1 MSSSNALVPADQTN
15 KALLKSPRTMEACSR
30 LGYELD
36 ELVYKTELELKLE
49 MGKSNKQLNTTIIFT
64 NFIKFFSLKNQ
75 LIGFAFR

>member
-49 MGKSNKQLNTTIIFT
+49 MGK
-64 NFIKFFSLKNQ
+64 
-75 LIGFAFR
+75 